1 MKAEAPL
8 RTYTAAGGV
17 VVDGSGQQVLV
28 LVRAK
33 RSGPGGRPEIRLPK
47 GHIEAGEERGQ
58 AALREVH
65 EESGLSNLVILED
78 LGRQLVS
85 FTWGGVRY
93 LRDEGYFLMVVRSD
107 TEHDRPEPQFER
119 LWLPWAQAATQ
130 LTFEAEKEWVRRAQ
144 NAWDNALQ
152 NVAYQDSQQTN
163 HDAQV
168 HKKIA
173 VGEQEQEEPP
183 LT

>member
-1 MKAEAPL
+1 MEAEIPL
-8 RTYTAAGGV
+8 RTYAAAGGV

-33 RSGPGGRPEIRLPK
+33 RPGPEGRPEVRLPK
-47 GHIEAGEERGQ
+47 GHIEAGEERSQ
-58 AALREVH
+58 AALREVR
-65 EESGLSNLVILED
+65 EESGLLNLVILED

-85 FTWGGVRY
+85 FTWDGVRY
-93 LRDEGYFLMVVRSD
+93 LRDESYFLMAVQPD

-119 LWLPWAQAATQ
+119 RWLSWTEAETE

-152 NVAYQDSQQTN
+152 NVADQNPQQTN

-168 HKKIA
+168 HEKIA
-173 VGEQEQEEPP
+173 VGKQEKEEPDV
-183 LT
+183 T